1 MNQELLDI
9 VDKHI
14 DNFIDK
20 ISDQYDI
27 EKEELEE
34 LWANNKVSS
43 IQKPIKTTQEVVTK
57 PTPKVVTENNGTT
70 CPYVYAKGSNAGEI
84 CGCKIRSG
92 GTYCSKHKKYEGTE
106 PKSSSKKILPVAKK
120 SIALPVKKQVTPP
133 KQISVIL
140 KKHKAIDKLWHPETS
155 LVFKSP
161 QERVVIGKVVENKL
175 VLLTEKDVD
184 LCKANNFRFELKEP
198 EEEFEEEE
206 LEEEEPEEEEPE
218 DEEPEEEAE
227 DEEPEEEE
235 LESNMSKA
243 VKKITNTKLNTEAK
257 NIKKSINNAINKT
270 NNDAEDVVE
279 ILNKLQIKK
288 VSMVEDSDEEEFEEE
303 EFEEE
308 EFEEEY

>member
-1 MNQELLDI
+1 MNTKMNQELLDI

-14 DNFIDK
+14 DNFISK

-34 LWANNKVSS
+34 LWASNKSSS
-43 IQKPIKTTQEVVTK
+43 IQKPIKTTQEVVAK

-70 CPYVYAKGSNAGEI
+70 CPYVYAKGSNAGEV

-198 EEEFEEEE
+198 EEEELEEEAEEEEEE
-206 LEEEEPEEEEPE
+206 LEEEAPEEEEP
-218 DEEPEEEAE
+218 
-227 DEEPEEEE
+227 EEE
-235 LESNMSKA
+235 LESNMAKA

-257 NIKKSINNAINKT
+257 NIKKSISNAINKT

-288 VSMVEDSDEEEFEEE
+288 VSMVEDSDEEFEEE